1 MDKIFDFM
9 TKEDLTPDLGML
21 ESVLGMDI
29 IKKLLKEFSGMSFYI
44 PKITRL
50 DSLIMKYIEKNKGKT
65 TKELA
70 KELNVSTPYLKS
82 FEFRKAFGK

>member
-50 DSLIMKYIEKNKGKT
+50 DSLIMKYIEKI
-65 TKELA
+65 KERQLRNW
-70 KELNVSTPYLKS
+70 LRN
-82 FEFRKAFGK
+82 